1 MWKTYS
7 LLTTLVL
14 GLWACN
20 QQQGDIPPSEKTVS
34 AATFFRT
41 QENTGINFVN
51 EVEDQENFNVLTY
64 RNYYNG
70 GGVAIGDVN
79 NDGLAD
85 IYFTANMAPNRL
97 YINKGNFSFEDVSEK
112 AMVSGTMAW
121 STGVTMADIN
131 GDHLLDIYVCNS
143 GDIKGDNKTNE
154 LFINNGDMT
163 FTESAASYGLDDQGY
178 STHASFFDYDKDGDL
193 DMYLVNNSF
202 KDPSKIDFKN
212 VRNER
217 DYAGGDKLLRN
228 DDGIF
233 KDVSVQAGIYGSKIG
248 YGLGVSVSDLNG
260 DNWLDIYIS
269 NDFWERDYLYI
280 NQQDGTFKEDLTSRI
295 SMTSTA
301 SMGADIADLDN
312 NGTYDIFST
321 DMLPSTNKRI
331 KQTTIFNDYNLEDLK
346 YRNDYHFQYTQN
358 CLQLNDGQGHFR
370 EAANITGVNATDWSW
385 AALMFD
391 FDNDGLKD
399 IFVSNGVY
407 HDITDMDFSDFLEDE
422 VAVGKIVKEKG
433 RFEFKDFLSY
443 LPSNKLSNYAFSN
456 KGNLTFVNEAQSLG
470 LGEPSFSNGSAYA
483 DLDNDG
489 DLDLVVNN
497 VNMPAFIYKNES
509 ESNGNNYLQ
518 FAFQSS
524 TENTFGLGA
533 EVELR
538 SGGKTIYAQNLQSR
552 GFQSS
557 TEPRITLGL
566 GKTETIDTIIVT
578 WPNEQCTILTD
589 VSVNQSLTLT
599 DNKAESCSAKK
610 SSRQKGTLNFT
621 EVDPGDNSI
630 HKENLFNDFNYE
642 NLLPRMLSTE
652 GPEVLVGDLNND
664 ELDDYI
670 ILGAQDDSDKIFLQ
684 NKNATFSYKAQPS
697 LDSTSVYESTCGLLI
712 DIDLDNDLDLIL
724 GAGGN
729 NPSQPTENY
738 LLRIFL
744 NDGQGNFSK
753 SVLNS
758 FRVIGNLSVIE
769 EIKVGP
775 EKRGIFFGG
784 RAIPGNYGLTPRNF
798 LFIEENG
805 TWKDVTTQE
814 TGSIGMVT
822 DALAIDL
829 DNDEDD
835 DLVVAG
841 EWMPINVYK
850 NNNGSFEL
858 AGAIPESHGL
868 WQSLE
873 KTDLDNDGNLDI
885 VAGNWGDNSKLQA
898 DKNKPLMMYV
908 QDFDNNKK
916 TENIITWFAPE
927 DKTASLFA
935 SKNDL
940 TKQLPGLK
948 KEVLKNKDYA
958 QASITNLL
966 DKDKLDKSQKF
977 VVTQLSS
984 AVFINKQNFRFDTS
998 LLPFAAQL
1006 SPIFSIESIDINN
1019 DGYQDLCLGG
1029 NMFGLKPEMGR
1040 LNSTDG
1046 VFLINSKGTGYE
1058 EWFDSENKPKIPGE
1072 IRSIKSIGLSDK
1084 STGLIYG
1091 INNSNTRILKIN

>member
-1 MWKTYS
+1 MWKSSSVFIIFS
-7 LLTTLVL
+7 LILF
-14 GLWACN
+14 ACDN
-20 QQQGDIPPSEKTVS
+20 HSDETS
-34 AATFFRT
+34 ASSIESSTFFRSL
-41 QENTGINFVN
+41 ENTGIDFTNSVI
-51 EVEDQENFNVLTY
+51 DQEDFNVLTY

-85 IYFTANMAPNRL
+85 IYFTANMAPNKL
-97 YINKGNFSFEDVSEK
+97 YINKGNFQFEDVTK
-112 AMVSGTMAW
+112 TAMVSGAMAW

-131 GDHLLDIYVCNS
+131 GDGLLDIYVCNS
-143 GDIKGDNKTNE
+143 GDVKGDNKTNE
-154 LFINNGDMT
+154 LFINNGDLT

-228 DDGIF
+228 DNDTF
-233 KDVSVQAGIYGSKIG
+233 VNVSEEAGIYGSKIG
-248 YGLGVSVSDLNG
+248 YGLGVSVSDLDG
-260 DNWLDIYIS
+260 DSWQDIYIS

-280 NQQDGTFKEDLTSRI
+280 NQKDGTFKEDLTSRI

-358 CLQLNDGQGHFR
+358 CLQLNNGQGQFR

-422 VAVGKIVKEKG
+422 VAIGDIIKEKG
-433 RFEFKDFLSY
+433 RFDFKDFLEY
-443 LPSNKLSNYAFSN
+443 LPSNKLANYAFVN
-456 KGNLTFVNEAQSLG
+456 KGDLTFVNEAQNLG
-470 LGEPSFSNGSAYA
+470 LGEPSFSNGSAYG

-497 VNMPAFIYKNES
+497 VNMPVFVYQNES
-509 ESNGNNYLQ
+509 EANSNNYIQ
-518 FAFQSS
+518 FNFNSD
-524 TENTFGLGA
+524 TKNTFGLGTKI
-533 EVELR
+533 ELLA
-538 SGGKTIYAQNLQSR
+538 GGQTIHAQNLQSR

-557 TEPRITLGL
+557 TEPKLTIGL
-566 GKTETIDTIIVT
+566 GKIELIDTLIIT
-578 WPNEQCTILTD
+578 WPDGRCQLMTD
-589 VSVNQSLTLT
+589 VSVNQSITLSDDEATKCSNEKTAENKNNLTLV
-599 DNKAESCSAKK
+599 E
-610 SSRQKGTLNFT
+610 L
-621 EVDPGDNSI
+621 DPNANSF

-642 NLLPRMLSTE
+642 NLLPHMLSTE

-664 ELDDYI
+664 NLDDYF
-670 ILGAQDDSDKIFLQ
+670 ILGAQDDNDKVFIQGDSGSFDY
-684 NKNATFSYKAQPS
+684 KNQPS
-697 LDSTSVYESTCGLLI
+697 LDSTSNYESTCGLLI
-712 DIDLDNDLDLIL
+712 DIDNDNDLDVIL
-724 GAGGN
+724 GSGGN
-729 NPSQPTENY
+729 NPSLPTESY

-744 NDGQGNFSK
+744 NDGQGYFTK
-753 SVLNS
+753 SQLNS

-769 EIKVGP
+769 ELDLGND
-775 EKRGIFFGG
+775 KRGIFFGG
-784 RAIPGNYGLTPRNF
+784 RVIPGNYGLTPRNF
-798 LFIEENG
+798 LFVEINN
-805 TWKDVTTQE
+805 TWTDITTKE
-814 TGSIGMVT
+814 TGNIGMIT

-829 DNDEDD
+829 DNDDDD

-841 EWMPINVYK
+841 EWMPIHVFK
-850 NNNGSFEL
+850 NNNAKFEL
-858 AGAIPESHGL
+858 AGAIPASHGL

-898 DKNKPLMMYV
+898 TEERPLMMYV
-908 QDFDNNKK
+908 QDFDDNKK

-948 KEVLKNKDYA
+948 KEVLKNEDYA
-958 QASITNLL
+958 RATIQDLL
-966 DKDKLDKSQKF
+966 DKEKLNKSQKLIA
-977 VVTQLSS
+977 TELSS
-984 AVFINKQNFRFDTS
+984 VLFLNKGSFRFES
-998 LLPFAAQL
+998 SILPFAAQL
-1006 SPIFSIESIDINN
+1006 APLYAIKSIDINN
-1019 DGYQDLCLGG
+1019 DGFQDLCLGG
-1029 NMFGLKPEMGR
+1029 NMFGLKPEIGR

-1046 VFLINSKGTGYE
+1046 VFLINENGKGYQ
-1058 EWFDSENKPKIPGE
+1058 EWSGPLNKPSIPGE
-1072 IRSIKSIGLSDK
+1072 IRSIQQIRLSDQ
-1084 STGLIYG
+1084 STALIYG
-1091 INNSNTRILKIN
+1091 INNSAIRIFKLN